1 MTIESKIA
9 EEYLAAGL
17 SVLPAIRERK
27 HPAIGKWK
35 TWQERLPTVIEVQ
48 AWFANRHDAVCVIC
62 GKVSGNLEVL
72 DFDNHGELFP
82 KWKEFIPGDLLAKL
96 VIEQTPSGGYHV
108 AYRCAD
114 DICGNLK
121 LAQGERNGKLTTLIE
136 TRGNGGLILCTPTE
150 GYSLIQSAFTNL
162 SVLSSGERKTL
173 FDAAYALNEKTQGA
187 EKEPPRQF
195 DDSMFELRPGDD
207 FNSRGNLRELL
218 AHYGWTSLG
227 VQSDGNEHWRRPGK
241 SGDGNS
247 ATLKDGVFYVFSS
260 NAAPVEAGKAYSPFN
275 VYAMLEHNGDYTS
288 AANALLQCGY
298 GKIRETGNANIAPF
312 LAKISDG
319 EASPPPQSSIRSL
332 EQLMAEFPKMKP
344 ILIHG
349 LLRIGETMNVIAP
362 PKTGKS
368 WLVTDLAAA
377 VATGS
382 PWFGFPCEQ
391 GKVLIIDNEL
401 HPETSA
407 SRIPKVIDARGYPMN
422 IVKRNLFVENQ
433 RGLLKNIF
441 DMKSRIEAIK
451 EHGFKLIII
460 DAFYRAMPPGM
471 EENDNAKM
479 AAIYNC
485 LDCYAAEL
493 DCAFVLIHHTSKGN
507 QANKSVTDVG
517 AGAGSQSRA
526 ADAHI
531 VLRRHAEADAVVMEA
546 AVRSFPPVMPIGLRW
561 SFPLWNYDPS
571 LDAENLEGKIN
582 EPIPK
587 AEKRDITDEVEEAV
601 ELLEKPMGK
610 TEFTAAIQ
618 VNLGVSRNHARSIV
632 ECAHAMG
639 LVEERFSNDPD
650 NPRRNLKMIHK
661 TIG

>member
-17 SVLPAIRERK
+17 SVLPAVRERK

-35 TWQERLPTVIEVQ
+35 TWQDRLPTVIEVQ
-48 AWFANRHDAVCVIC
+48 AWFANRHDAICVIC

-82 KWKEFIPGDLLAKL
+82 KWKESIPDDLLAKL
-96 VIEQTPSGGYHV
+96 VIEKTPSGGYHV

-114 DICGNLK
+114 EICGNLK

-136 TRGNGGLILCTPTE
+136 TRGNGGLVLCSPTE

-227 VQSDGNEHWRRPGK
+227 VQPDGNEHWRRPGK
-241 SGDGNS
+241 SEGNS
-247 ATLKDGVFYVFSS
+247 ATLKGGVFYVFSS
-260 NAAPVEAGKAYSPFN
+260 NAAPFEPGKAYSPFN
-275 VYAMLEHNGDYTS
+275 VFALLEHNGDYTS

-312 LAKISDG
+312 LAKIGNG
-319 EASPPPQSSIRSL
+319 EASSPPQNSIRSL
-332 EQLMAEFPKMKP
+332 EQLLAEFPKMKP

-441 DMKSRIEAIK
+441 DMKSRIDAIK

-571 LDAENLEGKIN
+571 LDAENLEGKIDD
-582 EPIPK
+582 PGPK

-601 ELLEKPMGK
+601 ELLETPMGK